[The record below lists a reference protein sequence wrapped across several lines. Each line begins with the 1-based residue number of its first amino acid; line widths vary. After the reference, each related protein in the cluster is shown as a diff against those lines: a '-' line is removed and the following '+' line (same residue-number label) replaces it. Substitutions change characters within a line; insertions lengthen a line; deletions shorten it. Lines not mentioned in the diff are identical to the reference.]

1 VEVVGR
7 RGSEPDRC
15 HESVPGRSG
24 DSAAHR
30 NPEPQDDVGECT
42 AAGSI
47 IPENWL
53 LGQFNLTCRKSIVGA
68 FFTLAPTQPPA
79 LQYSKVTVFYVRE
92 TLIRLVQ
99 TNSVNPTLAAGA
111 PGEREIAGII
121 AHRSPHGS

>member
-1 VEVVGR
+1 MRKCLARYPIANACRGNVYVLCSGSPYTVVGFHLAPFRRSTPRCGPHRESVEVVGR
-7 RGSEPDRC
+7 GGSEPDRC

-53 LGQFNLTCRKSIVGA
+53 LGQFNLTCRKCIV
-68 FFTLAPTQPPA
+68 
-79 LQYSKVTVFYVRE
+79 
-92 TLIRLVQ
+92 
-99 TNSVNPTLAAGA
+99 
-111 PGEREIAGII
+111 
-121 AHRSPHGS
+121 